1 MRSDLITHSFVCAY
15 LQGTGL
21 GAADNNN
28 SNKVMTTCA
37 KTISSGFL
45 D

>member
-1 MRSDLITHSFVCAY
+1 MRNDSITHSFVCTY

-21 GAADNNN
+21 VAADNN
-28 SNKVMTTCA
+28 SNNKMMTTCA

>member
-1 MRSDLITHSFVCAY
+1 MEVKKVRSDSITHSFVCTY

-28 SNKVMTTCA
+28 NNKMMTTYMC
-37 KTISSGFL
+37 
-45 D
+45 

>member
-1 MRSDLITHSFVCAY
+1 MRSDSITHSFVCTY

-28 SNKVMTTCA
+28 NNKMMTMCA